1 MMTARFAIAATL
13 FTSAALAFASTAD
26 VGQSRLSPNAE
37 FLAKHYPPGAKERG
51 EQGKVGFKIVV
62 EPDGSLGSCEVTQSS
77 GFQSLDNET
86 CEIIVSYARLNKVR
100 DGDGRSVRATQVG
113 YIDWRLPEG
122 TKVASAT
129 PSGDVRDPERIIC
142 KRQAETGSLVRRTKV
157 CHTAKEWALL
167 SRRTNDEVERMMRG
181 GAYEDGKGVCT
192 PSINNPAGC

>member
-1 MMTARFAIAATL
+1 MLTAKFAIAATL
-13 FTSAALAFASTAD
+13 LSSAALALATTTD
-26 VGQSRLSPNAE
+26 VEKSRLSPNAE
-37 FLAKHYPPGAKERG
+37 FLAKHYPPAAKKRG

-86 CEIIVSYARLNKVR
+86 CEIIVSYAKLNKIR
-100 DGDGRSVRATQVG
+100 NTDGRSVRATQVG

-122 TKVASAT
+122 AKVASAT

-157 CHTAKEWALL
+157 CHTAKEWAAL
-167 SRRTNDEVERMMRG
+167 SRRTNDEVERLMRG
-181 GAYEDGKGVCT
+181 GAVEDGKQCAAT
-192 PSINNPAGC
+192 FANPAGC